1 MLDEPSQGPVPKLV
15 AEVLNTIEKMRS
27 EIGLTILL
35 VEQNVRMVL
44 ELPNRAYVV
53 EKGRIVK
60 QGDSRNM
67 LDDRHIRE
75 AYLGTESV

>member
-1 MLDEPSQGPVPKLV
+1 
-15 AEVLNTIEKMRS
+15 MRS
-27 EIGLTILL
+27 EIALTILL